1 MEPTQIMAMPAPQ
14 TPHSTAPGRFPP
26 VSEAHRRALPTAM
39 AATPPTIMGLD
50 DLLPAVLF

>member
-1 MEPTQIMAMPAPQ
+1 MAMPAPQ